1 MIDKSRLKIFQ
12 KLDLK
17 IFPVIII
24 LMILSL
30 MIISTS
36 TQDEKSLQ
44 TVFFTHA
51 TLSQL
56 RAFVVGLGAYFFF
69 AILDYRKLRD
79 WVIILYLLMIVLL
92 VGLFFTSSIQN
103 VHRWYRIPGIP
114 FALQPSEIAKLIVVI
129 SLSYFIEMKKTVIS
143 RFFTC
148 VQAGILVLIPFV
160 LILKQPDLG
169 SALVLFPIT
178 LVMFYIGGLNPLVV
192 KIMTVLGITGIFL
205 VTLIFSEVV
214 NYEYVKPFLTKFIKE
229 YQAERFN
236 PNTYHQRAGQTAIAL
251 GGFTGKGFQQGDFT
265 KEKWLPFGYTDS
277 VFSVFCE
284 EFGVLGSWFLLSLF
298 FALIYFS
305 FQVTASACDEFGRL
319 LSSGIAIYI
328 AMHVVVNIG
337 MMCGFLPITGVPLVM
352 ITYGGSSILATM
364 SALGILQSIY
374 SRRYMF

>member
-1 MIDKSRLKIFQ
+1 ML
-12 KLDLK
+12 
-17 IFPVIII
+17 
-24 LMILSL
+24 LSL

-36 TQDEKSLQ
+36 TQEEKYLDV
-44 TVFFTHA
+44 VFFTPA
-51 TLSQL
+51 VLSQL
-56 RAFVVGLGAYFFF
+56 RAFVLGLGAYFFF
-69 AILDYRKLRD
+69 AVIDYRKMRNFVFLMY
-79 WVIILYLLMIVLL
+79 IGMILLLL
-92 VGLFFTSSIQN
+92 GLFFTSSIQN
-103 VHRWYRIPGIP
+103 VHRWYRIPGLP
-114 FALQPSEIAKLIVVI
+114 FALQPSEVAKVIVVI
-129 SLSYFIEMKKTVIS
+129 TLSYFLEKNKNTIHYFSTGVKASV
-143 RFFTC
+143 
-148 VQAGILVLIPFV
+148 LVLIPFA

-178 LVMFYIGGLNPLVV
+178 LVMFYLGGIHPFIIKTMSGLGLMALILVAS
-192 KIMTVLGITGIFL
+192 
-205 VTLIFSEVV
+205 IFSGVID
-214 NYEYVKPFLTKFIKE
+214 YEKVKPVMTNFVKE

-277 VFSVFCE
+277 VFSVFSE
-284 EFGVLGSWFLLSLF
+284 EFGVIGSWFLLSLF

-305 FQVTASACDEFGRL
+305 FQVTASAKDEFGRL
-319 LSSGIAIYI
+319 LSSGIAVYI

>member
-1 MIDKSRLKIFQ
+1 
-12 KLDLK
+12 
-17 IFPVIII
+17 
-24 LMILSL
+24 

-36 TQDEKSLQ
+36 TQDEKAIQ
-44 TVFFTHA
+44 EVFFTPA
-51 TLSQL
+51 VLSQL

-69 AILDYRKLRD
+69 ALLDYRKLRD
-79 WVIILYLLMIVLL
+79 WVWILYLLMILL
-92 VGLFFTSSIQN
+92 LIGLFFTSSIQN
-103 VHRWYRIPGIP
+103 VHRWYKIPGVP
-114 FALQPSEIAKLIVVI
+114 FALQPSEIAKVIVVI
-129 SLSYFIEMKKTVIS
+129 TLSYFIEIKKQVIY
-143 RFFTC
+143 RFSTC
-148 VQAGILVLIPFV
+148 IQAGIIVLIPFA

-178 LVMFYIGGLNPLVV
+178 LVMFYLSGMHPIVV
-192 KIMTVLGITGIFL
+192 RFMSITGALALLL
-205 VTLIFSEVV
+205 VALIFSEVV
-214 NYEYVKPFLTKFIKE
+214 EYDKIKPHLTKFVKE

-236 PNTYHQRAGQTAIAL
+236 PNTYHQKAGQTAIAL
-251 GGFTGKGFQQGDFT
+251 GGFSGKGFQQGDFT

-277 VFSVFCE
+277 VFSVFSE

-305 FQVTASACDEFGRL
+305 FQVTASAPDEFGRL